1 MSEHSVDVLGT
12 KLDILIAD
20 FQRFRTQDREK
31 IKELY
36 TEVHE
41 CKTEI
46 TVVKNT
52 LEWHRIIVGVAFAGV
67 ATLLSYIIL
76 T

>member
-1 MSEHSVDVLGT
+1 MSEHSVDVIKA
-12 KLDILIAD
+12 KLDILIED

-36 TEVHE
+36 TEIHE

-52 LEWHRIIVGVAFAGV
+52 LEWHRIIVGTAIVGV
-67 ATLLSYIIL
+67 TSLLGYIIL
-76 T
+76 I

>member
-1 MSEHSVDVLGT
+1 MSEHSVDILGT

-20 FQRFRTQDREK
+20 FQRFRTQDRAK

-52 LEWHRIIVGVAFAGV
+52 LEWHRIIVGTAFLGV
-67 ATLLSYIIL
+67 ASLLSYIIL